1 MNDYCIR
8 LHLILWIRFYS
19 GVAGFSS
26 LTTRLPPEQ
35 VIHVIDRL
43 HAIIDEAF
51 TDSDIFIMDRTSD
64 GCIAV
69 SGLVDSWEV
78 STPLS
83 PADSSCRSEVG
94 IEVDYKC
101 SKKKPESYKQIE
113 GQPASYYVGK
123 MATAALKLLSYSTT
137 ITVPLPESQILQ
149 LRIALHSGACSAGVI
164 GLQTTTGTA
173 RTPHYKLFGPT
184 MRHLQTMYLS
194 SLALQIRVSKQCRDL
209 LLSTGGYIFER
220 CPDYMLVSSRQLI
233 ESYWLVAKVDFPLK
247 LPSLSD
253 AMPLCDYEDIN
264 TC

>member
-1 MNDYCIR
+1 M
-8 LHLILWIRFYS
+8 YS
-19 GVAGFSS
+19 GVAGFAS
-26 LTTRLPPEQ
+26 LTARLPPEQ

-64 GCIAV
+64 GCIAA
-69 SGLVDSWEV
+69 SGLVDSWKEKL

-83 PADSSCRSEVG
+83 PVDRSYRSERDTKVNHK
-94 IEVDYKC
+94 ENEC
-101 SKKKPESYKQIE
+101 TLKKSESHKQIE
-113 GQPASYYVGK
+113 VQPASYYAGK

-137 ITVPLPESQILQ
+137 ITVPLPENQTLQ
-149 LRIALHSGACSAGVI
+149 LRIALHSGTCSAGVI

-184 MRHLQTMYLS
+184 MRLLQTIYLS

-209 LLSTGGYIFER
+209 LTSTGGYILER
-220 CPDYMLVSSRQLI
+220 CPDYRLVSSQQPL

-247 LPSLSD
+247 LPSLND
-253 AMPLCDYEDIN
+253 AMPLCDYEDLN
-264 TC
+264 SC